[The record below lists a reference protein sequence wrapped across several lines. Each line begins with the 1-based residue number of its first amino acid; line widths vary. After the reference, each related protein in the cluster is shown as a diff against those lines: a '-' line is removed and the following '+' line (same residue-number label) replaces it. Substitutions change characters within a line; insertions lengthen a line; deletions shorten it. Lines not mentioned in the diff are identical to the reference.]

1 MIDYISLEKYGKKI
15 SVLFVEDDENIV
27 KEMGFLL
34 GDIFDKV
41 DIAIDGKDGLSKYNE
56 YYKSNEE
63 FYDLII
69 TDIQMPNMNGIDL
82 IKNIYKINP
91 LQKVIVLSAYNEKD
105 YLMELINVGIS
116 QFILKPIDYNTF
128 LDVIFKISKEIYE
141 TKYKKD
147 SKVSLFI
154 KIDDE
159 LIWNKELKQL
169 TYKEEILKLTKK
181 ELYLV
186 ELLLKYP
193 EKTYSNEEIISYL
206 WRDDFESQ
214 GDISNLKNII
224 SRLRKKIPLLNVE
237 NIYSFGYRLT
247 IKN

>member
-1 MIDYISLEKYGKKI
+1 
-15 SVLFVEDDENIV
+15 
-27 KEMGFLL
+27 
-34 GDIFDKV
+34 
-41 DIAIDGKDGLSKYNE
+41 
-56 YYKSNEE
+56 
-63 FYDLII
+63 
-69 TDIQMPNMNGIDL
+69 
-82 IKNIYKINP
+82 
-91 LQKVIVLSAYNEKD
+91 
-105 YLMELINVGIS
+105 MELINVGIS

-224 SRLRKKIPLLNVE
+224 SRLRKKIPLLNIE
-237 NIYSFGYRLT
+237 NIYGFGYRLT
-247 IKN
+247 TKN

>member
-1 MIDYISLEKYGKKI
+1 
-15 SVLFVEDDENIV
+15 
-27 KEMGFLL
+27 
-34 GDIFDKV
+34 
-41 DIAIDGKDGLSKYNE
+41 
-56 YYKSNEE
+56 
-63 FYDLII
+63 
-69 TDIQMPNMNGIDL
+69 
-82 IKNIYKINP
+82 
-91 LQKVIVLSAYNEKD
+91 
-105 YLMELINVGIS
+105 
-116 QFILKPIDYNTF
+116 
-128 LDVIFKISKEIYE
+128 VIFKISKEIYE